1 MVPSSIKI
9 PYFKGAKRANEF
21 TGASYQMIDSGVW
34 IYLDNLE
41 VD

>member
-21 TGASYQMIDSGVW
+21 TGSYQMIDYGVW